1 MSVLTSVI
9 TQPQYFHDYS
19 DQDVR
24 TDIPNIV
31 STSLSAYLDAQG
43 SPQCLTLG
51 ATSNL
56 NVESAMDVN
65 VYMGTSNA
73 YTLYTSSF
81 ENATRSDV
89 EVLTVS
95 ALNDTT
101 LIEAPAN
108 IQIQSASNGTIAV
121 GSLQVTATDTTQVLS
136 TTKNSFLFTE
146 PVQVQGDI
154 VVSNNIL
161 SSGSIYGQNMNL
173 WLDRENKSYTRIG
186 YALTINSN
194 DNLEVIKYAKFSS
207 NVSVIKKIAQ
217 FGTGEIASGDS
228 SDSSYLV
235 FNSLG
240 DVSVASSN
248 GSVPI
253 MATSSSTGSNMELSG
268 TTRLSGNITC
278 TSNMAFS
285 IGSQSAFVKDVY
297 TSNLV
302 FPSAA
307 VIVNGYPLLSDSTTS
322 SSQSNAASSYALSNL
337 QGTAVSASNT
347 AATATTIAVSASN
360 TAAAATTI
368 AVSASNTAAAVS
380 NSVAWTSNNTLKLT
394 GGTLTGSLTVNTDLN
409 VGGNLTVSGTT
420 TTVNTQTVLIAD
432 NLIAINSTQTGTPLS
447 TLVSG
452 IEVNRGAA
460 SNYLFAFEEATALFK
475 VGTSNSLQAVMTR
488 DDNLSTGYP
497 YYDALLNKATTRSIT
512 IGDITNLS
520 SSLTYSSNLAIYS
533 SNVAIY
539 SSNVAI
545 YSSNVAIAASNN
557 SFTKVSSQWVAN
569 GSNIYFSTSNS
580 SNVGIGYS
588 NPAYKLAVNGQ
599 IFASD
604 DITAF
609 SDRRVKTDLQ
619 LIPDALNKVCRL
631 HGYTFARSDHPDP
644 SKRFA
649 GVVAQE
655 IFDVL
660 PEVVHVD
667 PQGMMSVAYGNLA
680 GLFIEAIKDL
690 KTMVVQATSKTI

>member
-121 GSLQVTATDTTQVLS
+121 GSLQVTENGTAQVIS
-136 TTKNSFLFTE
+136 TSKDSFLFTE
-146 PVQVQGDI
+146 PVQVQGDLL
-154 VVSNNIL
+154 VSNNIL
-161 SSGSIYGQNMNL
+161 TSGSIYGQNMNL
-173 WLDRENKSYTRIG
+173 WLDRENKNYTRIG

-409 VGGNLTVSGTT
+409 VGGNFTVSGTT

-432 NLIAINSTQTGTPLS
+432 NMIAINSTQTGTPLS

-452 IEVNRGAA
+452 IEVNRGAE
-460 SNYLFAFEEATALFK
+460 SNYLFAFEEASALFK
-475 VGTSNSLQAVMTR
+475 VGKSNSLQAVMTR

-497 YYDALLNKATTRSIT
+497 YYDSLLNKATTRSIT

-533 SNVAIY
+533 SNI
-539 SSNVAI
+539 
-545 YSSNVAIAASNN
+545 AIAASNN
-557 SFTKVSSQWVAN
+557 SFSKVSSQWVAN

-580 SNVGIGYS
+580 SNICVGIGYS

-609 SDRRVKTDLQ
+609 SDRRVKTDL
-619 LIPDALNKVCRL
+619 LVIPDALSKVCQL
-631 HGYTFARSDHPDP
+631 HGYTFSRSDHPDP
-644 SKRFA
+644 TKRFA

-690 KTMVVQATSKTI
+690 KTMVVQATSPTM

>member
-19 DQDVR
+19 YQGVR
-24 TDIPNIV
+24 TDVPNIV
-31 STSLSAYLDAQG
+31 STSLSAYMDVYG
-43 SPQCLTLG
+43 SPQSLTLG

-65 VYMGTSNA
+65 VYMGASNA

-81 ENATRSDV
+81 ENDTRSDV
-89 EVLTVS
+89 EVLAVS
-95 ALNDTT
+95 ACNDTT
-101 LIEAPAN
+101 FIEAPAN

-121 GSLQVTATDTTQVLS
+121 GSLQVTETGTAQVLS
-136 TTKNSFLFTE
+136 TSKNSFLFTE
-146 PVQVQGDI
+146 PVQVQGDLL
-154 VVSNNIL
+154 VSNNIL
-161 SSGSIYGQNMNL
+161 TSGSIYGQNMNL

-347 AATATTIAVSASN
+347 AATATTTAVSASN
-360 TAAAATTI
+360 TAAT
-368 AVSASNTAAAVS
+368 VS

-533 SNVAIY
+533 SNVAI
-539 SSNVAI
+539 
-545 YSSNVAIAASNN
+545 AASNN

-609 SDRRVKTDLQ
+609 SDRRVKTDLRI
-619 LIPDALNKVCRL
+619 IPGALDKVCQL
-631 HGYTFARSDHPDP
+631 HGYTFARSDNPDP
-644 SKRFA
+644 TKRFA

-667 PQGMMSVAYGNLA
+667 PQGLMSVAYGNLA